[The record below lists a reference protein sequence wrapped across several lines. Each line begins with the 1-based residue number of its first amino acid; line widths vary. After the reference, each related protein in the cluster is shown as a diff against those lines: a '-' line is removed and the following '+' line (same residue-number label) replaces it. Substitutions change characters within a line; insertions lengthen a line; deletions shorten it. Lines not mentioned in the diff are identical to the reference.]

1 MSTLKIYRF
10 VGRACQ
16 SQNLVLIFCDAS
28 TRAYA
33 AAVYLRI
40 KKGSKYQTNIL
51 FSKLRFGAYKKGG
64 KKQLNI

>member
-16 SQNLVLIFCDAS
+16 GQNLVLIFCDAS

-51 FSKLRFGAYKKGG
+51 FPSCVLVPTKRGER
-64 KKQLNI
+64 NN